1 MSDGIRRIVAFLAA
15 LGVFTLDRW
24 TKWMIETQFGSYDT
38 KTVIPGFFNIVR
50 SQNPGVAFGM
60 FAENVSRSRTPV
72 LVGLS
77 IVAVLL
83 LAGML
88 WRIDRLDTPSA
99 TGLAL
104 IFGGAMGNV
113 FDRVRVG
120 SVTDFLDFYAGTYHW
135 YTFNV
140 ADASI
145 FTGACLL
152 ILSMVLSQRP
162 GKDRE
167 ARA

>member
-1 MSDGIRRIVAFLAA
+1 MTDGVRRIVAFLEA

-24 TKWMIETQFGSYDT
+24 TKWMVETQFGSYDS

-50 SQNPGVAFGM
+50 SQNPGVAFGI
-60 FAENVSRSRTPV
+60 FAENASRSRTSV
-72 LVGLS
+72 LVGVS

-83 LAGML
+83 LAAML

-99 TGLAL
+99 TGLAF

-113 FDRVRVG
+113 FDRIRMG

-145 FTGACLL
+145 CTGACLL
-152 ILSMVLSQRP
+152 ILSMFLSQR
-162 GKDRE
+162 KHE
-167 ARA
+167 VRA

>member
-1 MSDGIRRIVAFLAA
+1 MSDGSRRAVAFLIAI
-15 LGVFTLDRW
+15 GVFGLDRW
-24 TKWMIETQFGSYDT
+24 TKWIVETGFSAYDT

-50 SQNPGVAFGM
+50 SHNPGVAFGM
-60 FAENVSRSRTPV
+60 FADTSASARTP
-72 LVGLS
+72 LLIGLS
-77 IVAVLL
+77 IIAVVL

-88 WRIDRLDTPSA
+88 WRIDRLDTASA
-99 TGLAL
+99 AGLAL

-120 SVTDFLDFYAGTYHW
+120 SVTDFLDFYAGSYHF

-145 FTGACLL
+145 CTGAGLL
-152 ILSMVLSQRP
+152 ILSMFLSQR
-162 GKDRE
+162 KHE

>member
-1 MSDGIRRIVAFLAA
+1 VTDGVRRIVAFVVA
-15 LGVFTLDRW
+15 LGIFALDRW
-24 TKWMIETQFGSYDT
+24 TKWMVETQLGAYDT

-50 SQNPGVAFGM
+50 SRNAGVAFGM
-60 FAENVSRSRTPV
+60 FAENNARLRTP
-72 LVGLS
+72 LLIGLS
-77 IVAVLL
+77 VLAVLL
-83 LAGML
+83 LAAML
-88 WRIDRLDTPSA
+88 WRIDRLDSPSA

-120 SVTDFLDFYAGTYHW
+120 SVTDFLDFYSGQYHW

-152 ILSMVLSQRP
+152 ILSMLRSER
-162 GKDRE
+162 KRE
-167 ARA
+167 VRA